1 MTDKDILDTIQ
12 NIILEDKNI
21 DLEAWGDPAY
31 VAQGTDRTDRK
42 SLEVTSPV
50 LEAIISSPRL
60 LALLADALKPYLD
73 TTTEEETEEPPP

>member
-21 DLEAWGDPAY
+21 DLEAWSDASY
-31 VAQGTDRTDRK
+31 LDQGTDETDR
-42 SLEVTSPV
+42 EAWTSTPPV
-50 LEAIISSPRL
+50 LEAIVSSPRL

-73 TTTEEETEEPPP
+73 DVADD

>member
-1 MTDKDILDTIQ
+1 MTDKDILDTIR

-21 DLEAWGDPAY
+21 DLDAWSDASY
-31 VAQGTDRTDRK
+31 TDQGTDGIDRK
-42 SLEVTSPV
+42 SLEATAPV

-60 LALLADALKPYLD
+60 LALLANALKPYLD